1 MRIVYDPELDVA
13 HLLFD
18 EGAPATTTARGPVS
32 GVAAGGYV
40 DAEYDAAGRLIGF
53 EVLGAQ
59 RVLPP
64 EVLAGAEPA

>member
-18 EGAPATTTARGPVS
+18 EGAVATAVRGAVA

-40 DAEYDAAGRLIGF
+40 DAEYDAAGRLVGL

>member
-18 EGAPATTTARGPVS
+18 EGAAVTAVRGALA
-32 GVAAGGYV
+32 GVPAGGYV
-40 DAEYDAAGRLIGF
+40 DAEYDAGGRLVAL

-64 EVLAGAEPA
+64 EVLAGAERA

>member
-13 HLLFD
+13 HLLF
-18 EGAPATTTARGPVS
+18 EERAQPTSARGAVS

-40 DAEYDAAGRLIGF
+40 DAEYDATGRLVAL
-53 EVLGAQ
+53 EVLGAR

>member
-18 EGAPATTTARGPVS
+18 EGAAGAPVRGEVT
-32 GVAAGGYV
+32 GVPAGGYV
-40 DAEYDAAGRLIGF
+40 DAEYDAEGRLVGL

>member
-18 EGAPATTTARGPVS
+18 EGAPISPARVAVG
-32 GVAAGGYV
+32 GVPAGGYV
-40 DAEYDAAGRLIGF
+40 DAEYDTDGRLVGL

>member
-1 MRIVYDPELDVA
+1 MRILYDPELDVA

-18 EGAPATTTARGPVS
+18 EGAAVAPVRGAVD
-32 GVAAGGYV
+32 GVPAGGYV
-40 DAEYDAAGRLIGF
+40 DAEYDAEGRLVGL

>member
-18 EGAPATTTARGPVS
+18 EGAAIVPGRGSVA
-32 GVAAGGYV
+32 GVPAGGYV
-40 DAEYDAAGRLIGF
+40 DAEYDRDGRLVGL